1 MRNRFAQHHLIT
13 RKLEVLRRTTINGQY
28 QVDSMRTVW
37 FMTGNVG
44 KVREAKHALEPLG
57 FDVKQLVVDGVEIS
71 EPQCDDLEIVARSK
85 LQQAQAH
92 LPHPNDALMVEDA
105 GLFVDALDGFPG
117 VYSAYVL
124 KTLGCAGILKL
135 MDNKANRNAE
145 FQAVAALLLDD
156 EVHVSRGICQGV
168 IAAEASG
175 SDGFGFD
182 PVFVPNDIEREGS
195 VHTTNGRT
203 FADVDLSLKEQF
215 SHRRKALDG
224 LIKSLSSSETASSS

>member
-1 MRNRFAQHHLIT
+1 
-13 RKLEVLRRTTINGQY
+13 
-28 QVDSMRTVW
+28 MRTVW

-57 FDVKQLVVDGVEIS
+57 FEVKQLIVEGVEIS

-92 LPHPNDALMVEDA
+92 LPHSDDALMVEDA

-124 KTLGCAGILKL
+124 KTLGCNGMLKL
-135 MDNKANRNAE
+135 MEGNNNRNAE
-145 FQAVAALLLDD
+145 FQAVAALLLDGD
-156 EVHVSRGICQGV
+156 VFISRGVCQGAL
-168 IAAEASG
+168 AAKASG
-175 SDGFGFD
+175 EDGFGFD
-182 PVFVPNDIEREGS
+182 PIFVPNDLEREGI
-195 VHTTNGRT
+195 VHATNGLT
-203 FADVDLSLKEQF
+203 FADVDLSIKENF

-224 LIKSLSSSETASSS
+224 LLELLSTPEAASSS

>member
-1 MRNRFAQHHLIT
+1 
-13 RKLEVLRRTTINGQY
+13 
-28 QVDSMRTVW
+28 MRTVW

-57 FDVKQLVVDGVEIS
+57 FEVKQLVVEGVEIS

-92 LPHPNDALMVEDA
+92 LPHPDDALMVEDA

-124 KTLGCAGILKL
+124 EDAWLQWYAQIDEG
-135 MDNKANRNAE
+135 NNNRNAE
-145 FQAVAALLLDD
+145 FQAVAALLLDGD
-156 EVHVSRGICQGV
+156 VFISRGVCQGV
-168 IAAEASG
+168 LAAKASG
-175 SDGFGFD
+175 KDGFGFD
-182 PVFVPNDIEREGS
+182 PIFVPNDIEREGI
-195 VHTTNGRT
+195 VQTTNGLT
-203 FADVDLSLKEQF
+203 FADVDLSVKEKF

-224 LIKSLSSSETASSS
+224 LLELLSTPEAASSS

>member
-1 MRNRFAQHHLIT
+1 
-13 RKLEVLRRTTINGQY
+13 
-28 QVDSMRTVW
+28 MRTVW

-57 FDVKQLVVDGVEIS
+57 FEVKQLVVEGVEIS

-92 LPHPNDALMVEDA
+92 LPHPDDALMVEDA

-124 KTLGCAGILKL
+124 KTLGCNGMLKL
-135 MDNKANRNAE
+135 MEENNNRNAG
-145 FQAVAALLLDD
+145 FQAVAALLLDGD
-156 EVHVSRGICQGV
+156 VFISRGVCQGLL
-168 IAAEASG
+168 AAKASG

-182 PVFVPNDIEREGS
+182 PIFVPNDIEQEGILQ
-195 VHTTNGRT
+195 TTNGLT
-203 FADVDLSLKEQF
+203 FADVDLSVKEKF

-224 LIKSLSSSETASSS
+224 LLELLSTPEAASSS

>member
-1 MRNRFAQHHLIT
+1 
-13 RKLEVLRRTTINGQY
+13 
-28 QVDSMRTVW
+28 MRTIW

-57 FDVKQLVVDGVEIS
+57 FDVKQLVVDGVDIS

-92 LPHPNDALMVEDA
+92 LPYPDDALMVEDA
-105 GLFVDALDGFPG
+105 GLFVDALDEFPG

-135 MDNKANRNAE
+135 MEEKGNRNAE

-156 EVHVSRGICQGV
+156 VVHVSRGICQGF
-168 IAAEASG
+168 IAEEASG
-175 SDGFGFD
+175 NDGFGFD
-182 PVFVPNDIEREGS
+182 PIFVPNDIEREGI

-203 FADVDLSLKEQF
+203 FADVDLSIKEQF
-215 SHRRKALDG
+215 SHRRKALNG
-224 LIKSLSSSETASSS
+224 LLELLSTPETASSS

>member
-1 MRNRFAQHHLIT
+1 
-13 RKLEVLRRTTINGQY
+13 
-28 QVDSMRTVW
+28 MRTVW

-57 FDVKQLVVDGVEIS
+57 FEVKQLIVEGVEIS

-92 LPHPNDALMVEDA
+92 LPHPDDALMVEDA

-124 KTLGCAGILKL
+124 KTLGCNGMLKL
-135 MDNKANRNAE
+135 MEGNNNRNAE
-145 FQAVAALLLDD
+145 FQAVAALLLDGD
-156 EVHVSRGICQGV
+156 VFISRGVCQGV
-168 IAAEASG
+168 LAAKASG
-175 SDGFGFD
+175 EDGFGFD
-182 PVFVPNDIEREGS
+182 PIFVPNDLEREGI
-195 VHTTNGRT
+195 VHATNGLT
-203 FADVDLSLKEQF
+203 FADVDLSIKENF

-224 LIKSLSSSETASSS
+224 LLELLSTPEAASPS